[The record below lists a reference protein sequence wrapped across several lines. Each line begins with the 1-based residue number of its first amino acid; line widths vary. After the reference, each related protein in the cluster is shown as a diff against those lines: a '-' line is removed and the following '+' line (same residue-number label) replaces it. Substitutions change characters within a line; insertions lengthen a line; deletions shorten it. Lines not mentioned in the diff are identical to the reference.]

1 MSDLCPRSIV
11 VFLPNWVGDVVMA
24 TPTLRALRMSFADAR
39 IIYFGRPVA
48 LDTLSGTDWA
58 DGVIRAMP
66 KTRSPALGQ
75 LRLVGALRA
84 GRFDL
89 AVLLTNSFRTALLAK
104 LAGIGRIAGYDRDA
118 RRFLLTDKISP
129 PRDDSGQLVPI
140 SAVDYYAELAGI
152 LGVEVSPRE
161 MYLPVTDAD
170 EQAVEELF
178 ERAGIDPARPV
189 VMLNPGASGGTSKI
203 WGPDRFAQTADIL
216 IETRGAQIVINAA
229 PPEKHIAA
237 DVAGRMAGSPAI
249 NLADR
254 GNTLGLLK
262 SALRRTDLLVTN
274 DTGAR
279 HIAVAV
285 GSAVVTVFGSTDPL
299 WARINCPR
307 ERIVSVDVN
316 CGPCGRKLCNQIP
329 GPMYHH
335 CMGKVT
341 AEMVVEAAEQL
352 LDALPAGS
360 VGGPGQ

>member
-24 TPTLRALRMSFADAR
+24 TPTLRALRRSFTDAR
-39 IIYFGRPVA
+39 ITYFGRALA

-58 DGVIRAMP
+58 DGVIEATP
-66 KTRSPALGQ
+66 KVRSRTLGQ
-75 LRLVGALRA
+75 LQFVGALRA

-89 AVLLTNSFRTALLAK
+89 AVLLTNSFRTAFLAK
-104 LAGIGRIAGYDRDA
+104 LAGIGRIVGYDRDA
-118 RRFLLTDKISP
+118 RRFLLTDRISP
-129 PRDDSGQLVPI
+129 PRDDSGRLVPI
-140 SAVDYYAELAGI
+140 SAVDYYAELAGM
-152 LGVEVSPRE
+152 LGVEVPDRE
-161 MYLPVTDAD
+161 MFLPVTDAD
-170 EQAVEELF
+170 EQVAGELF
-178 ERAGIDPARPV
+178 QQAGIDPVRPV

-203 WGPDRFAQTADIL
+203 WGSDRFARTADIL

-237 DVAGRMAGSPAI
+237 DVARRMAGEPVI
-249 NLADR
+249 NFADR
-254 GNTLGLLK
+254 DNTLGLLK
-262 SALRRTDLLVTN
+262 SMLRRTNVLVTN

-285 GSAVVTVFGSTDPL
+285 GSAVVTIFGSTDPL

-307 ERIVSVDVN
+307 ERIVSVDVD

-335 CMGKVT
+335 CMGNVT
-341 AEMVVEAAEQL
+341 AEMVVEAAGQL
-352 LDALPAGS
+352 LDESA
-360 VGGPGQ
+360 GGPE